1 MVPFHM
7 THSLSHKKILLGIT
21 GGIAAY
27 KSADLVRR
35 LGEAGASVRVV
46 MTKSAEHFVAP
57 LTFHALSGA
66 AVLTEDTAESAYAMD
81 HIALARWCDLI
92 LIAPATA
99 DCMAKLACGLADNFL
114 STLCL
119 ASEVPLILAPAMN
132 QGMWKNPATQHNQRI
147 LQQRGVHFLGPA
159 VGEQACGEHG
169 FGRMLEP
176 SDIVTQIAQLF
187 AGKTPDQ
194 VDAYRGIHFLIT
206 AGPTREAIDPVRYIS
221 NRSSGKMGY
230 ALAEAAAQKG
240 ASVTLISGP
249 TALDCPSGVRRTEVT
264 TAEEMQAAVMA
275 EVAHCNIFIGT
286 AAVSDY
292 RAAKIA
298 PQKWKKNNESLQ
310 LSLTRNPD
318 ILSAVAH
325 RKNPPFTVGFAAET
339 ENLRENAQSKL
350 DTKKLDMVIA
360 NQVSGT
366 EGGFESDQ
374 NAVLV
379 LWKEGEQDFPLQP
392 KKQLAEKLLECMI
405 RIKNHRK

>member
-1 MVPFHM
+1 M
-7 THSLSHKKILLGIT
+7 THSLTHKKILLGVT

-35 LGEAGASVRVV
+35 LCEAGASVRVV

-66 AVLTEDTAESAYAMD
+66 PVLTEDTAESAYAMD

-119 ASEVPLILAPAMN
+119 ASEVPLVLAPAMN
-132 QGMWKNPATQHNQRI
+132 QGMWKNPATQHNYRI
-147 LQQRGVHFLGPA
+147 LQQRGVHFSGPA

-169 FGRMLEP
+169 LGRMLEP
-176 SDIVTQIAQLF
+176 GDIVTQITELF
-187 AGKTPDQ
+187 VEKTADHSDTYQ
-194 VDAYRGIHFLIT
+194 GIHVLIT

-230 ALAEAAAQKG
+230 ALAAAAAQQG
-240 ASVTLISGP
+240 ARVTLVSGP
-249 TALDCPSGVRRTEVT
+249 TALDCPVGVRRIEVI

-275 EVAHCNIFIGT
+275 EVADCTIFIGT

-292 RAAKIA
+292 RASTLA
-298 PQKWKKNNESLQ
+298 PQKLKKNTDTLQ
-310 LSLTRNPD
+310 LSFTRNPD
-318 ILSAVAH
+318 ILSAVTH
-325 RKNPPFTVGFAAET
+325 LKNPPFTVGFAAET
-339 ENLRENAQSKL
+339 ENLRENAQGKL
-350 DTKKLDMVIA
+350 DTKKLDMIIA
-360 NQVSGT
+360 NQVSDT

-392 KKQLAEKLLECMI
+392 KKQLAKKLLECI
-405 RIKNHRK
+405 LRIKNQ